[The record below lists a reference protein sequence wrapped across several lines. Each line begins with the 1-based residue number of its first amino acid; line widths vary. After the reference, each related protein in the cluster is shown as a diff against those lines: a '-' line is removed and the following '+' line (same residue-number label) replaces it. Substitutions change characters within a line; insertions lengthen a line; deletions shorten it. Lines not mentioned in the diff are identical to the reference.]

1 MTTRASFRLLRTG
14 LIGST
19 ILGLAAGGHL
29 AGGGSLPEPAI
40 LVALCALTVLPV
52 SVLTKF
58 RLSMP
63 VLAGLL
69 GAGQP
74 GCTGPSTLS
83 PARRLQPARLMSGHA
98 HHTPVP
104 ALDSFGAAPP
114 AHAAAGDWQMFAAH
128 AVATLATAVVLAR
141 GEQALWALA
150 AWLRPLAQLPVLVH
164 HRSGARSRT
173 VRGAPRPSPGPA
185 GPAHACTARPAGNA
199 ARRLNPPLAFQN
211 GQGPGGRTLLLPART
226 CSGPRFPT
234 VFL

>member
-1 MTTRASFRLLRTG
+1 MRTRASFRLLRTG

-69 GAGQP
+69 GGGQLWLHWAFHALSGAAPSAG
-74 GCTGPSTLS
+74 
-83 PARRLQPARLMSGHA
+83 PAVSGHA
-98 HHTPVP
+98 HHTPVL
-104 ALDSFGAAPP
+104 AVDSFSAAPP
-114 AHAAAGDWQMFAAH
+114 AHVAAGDWQMFAAH

-150 AWLRPLAQLPVLVH
+150 AWLRPLAQLPVSSTIVPG
-164 HRSGARSRT
+164 R
-173 VRGAPRPSPGPA
+173 VPGPCVA
-185 GPAHACTARPAGNA
+185 PLVLPRDQLV
-199 ARRLNPPLAFQN
+199 RRMPERRGPPLMLHA
-211 GQGPGGRTLLLPART
+211 A
-226 CSGPRFPT
+226 
-234 VFL
+234 